1 MRNDLRAYR
10 NELNQAIDFDRVLD
24 QFAAHTSF
32 SLSRSQIQNALPLQ
46 DRYQMQEQLDLV
58 RESIGLFQSGSTLSL
73 HGCHDIEPAVKK
85 AVRQMVLTP
94 QELLEIASFLMACQ
108 RVQNTLRDESYEKLV
123 AYSETMQTCKSL
135 MTKIQDCIDMSG
147 SVKDD
152 ASALLVQKHQQLV
165 HARQAL
171 ISRSRDFVKKNASKL
186 MEALTTTIAGRT
198 CVLVKAGEKNAF
210 GGMIHGQSQ
219 SGLAFY
225 VEPSSFVSLN
235 NEVQLALSQIEEE
248 KHRICKELSRL
259 TASFEVALLS
269 NLETMTILDCAFAK
283 AHWAIEKDGCV
294 PLIQTQDRS
303 MTLEFARHP
312 LIDVNKVVANT
323 YKLLKDQRV
332 LMITGP
338 NMGGK
343 TVTLKT
349 MGLCVALSHA
359 GFPVCCHR
367 AVLPY
372 YRSVWFDIGDQQSI
386 ENNLSTFS
394 SHVSSLAMICSKCDP
409 FSFILLDEIGNGTD
423 PAEGS
428 ALAIAILEYL
438 IQKKATIITS
448 THYNAVKSYGKTH
461 EKILVASMQFD
472 KESLMPTYKY
482 LPGVSGASYA
492 FSIAR
497 QYHLDSWILDKAKQ
511 IKEETE
517 DSRNKELEKLEKLQ
531 NEVVLEKERFEKL
544 IRDAHQLQKEAQE
557 TKEKL
562 AHRKEVF
569 EKEYQQR
576 LEELLIKKE
585 QEADALIEKLNQTTM
600 VRPHEKTQL
609 MHDLE
614 ALQPET
620 KEKEEKDSFAVGDYV
635 QIQDL
640 NSHGEIIE
648 LRKKEAVVLTN
659 GMKMKV
665 KTNRLKKMK
674 RPRVEKTQSKA
685 HSDKTF
691 VRVPLE
697 LNIIGCRVEEGLRSM
712 DHYLDQCVAHH
723 IKQVRIIHGMGT
735 GKLRSAVWQDL
746 KKHPMVKEYTSAG
759 PSDGGLGATIVTL
772 K

>member
-1 MRNDLRAYR
+1 MRDDLQAYR

-32 SLSRSQIQNALPLQ
+32 SLSRLKIQEALPLQ
-46 DRYQMQEQLDLV
+46 NRYQIQEQLDLV
-58 RESIGLFQSGSTLSL
+58 RESIGLFQAGSTLSL
-73 HGCHDIEPAVKK
+73 HGCHNIKPSIKK
-85 AVRQMVLTP
+85 AVKHMVLTP
-94 QELLEIASFLMACQ
+94 QELLEIASFLAACQ
-108 RVQNTLRDESYEKLV
+108 RVQNTLADQPYEKLTS
-123 AYSETMQTCKSL
+123 YSETMDPCKSL
-135 MTKIQDCIDMSG
+135 MVKIQDCIDMSG
-147 SVKDD
+147 SIKDD
-152 ASALLVQKHQQLV
+152 ASSLLVQKHRQLMQ
-165 HARQAL
+165 ARQAL
-171 ISRSRDFVKKNASKL
+171 IRSSREFVKKNASKL
-186 MEALTTTIAGRT
+186 MESLTTTIGGRT
-198 CVLVKAGEKNAF
+198 CVLVKASEKNTL

-225 VEPSSFVSLN
+225 VEPSSFVGLN
-235 NEVQLALSQIEEE
+235 NEIQLALVQIEEE

-259 TASFEVALLS
+259 CASYEVALLS
-269 NLETMTILDCAFAK
+269 NLETMTLLDCAFAK
-283 AHWAIEKDGCV
+283 AHWSIEKDGCV

-303 MTLEFARHP
+303 LSLEFARHP
-312 LIDVNKVVANT
+312 LIDEKKVVANS
-323 YKLLKDQRV
+323 YKLSKEQRV

-372 YRSVWFDIGDQQSI
+372 YRSIWFDIGDQQSI

-394 SHVSSLAMICSKCDP
+394 SHISSLSMICAKCDP

-448 THYNAVKSYGKTH
+448 THYNAVKSYGKTQ
-461 EKILVASMQFD
+461 ENILVASMQFD
-472 KESLMPTYKY
+472 KESLLPTYKY

-497 QYHLDSWILDKAKQ
+497 QYHLDPWILEKAKE

-531 NEVVLEKERFEKL
+531 NEVVLEKERFEEL
-544 IRDAHQLQKEAQE
+544 IRKAHQLQKEADE

-562 AHRKEVF
+562 ARRKEVF
-569 EKEYQQR
+569 EKEYQQK
-576 LEELLIKKE
+576 LEELLSKKE
-585 QEADALIEKLNQTTM
+585 KEADALIEKLNQTTSI
-600 VRPHEKTQL
+600 RPHEKTQL
-609 MHDLE
+609 MHDLN
-614 ALQPET
+614 ALQPQI
-620 KEKEEKDSFAVGDYV
+620 KEKEEKDTFTIGDYV

-665 KTNRLKKMK
+665 KTNRLQKMK
-674 RPRVEKTQSKA
+674 RPKIEKAQPKT
-685 HSDKTF
+685 HRDKTF
-691 VRVPLE
+691 VRIPLE
-697 LNIIGCRVEEGLRSM
+697 LNIIGCHVEEGLQSL